1 MKIRAIPDVR
11 KDIVVEI
18 LIISPF
24 KLATWLLPK
33 LDGSWR
39 MTGDPEACGSSL
51 RGRDWQSILFARAD

>member
-1 MKIRAIPDVR
+1 MISAIPDVH

-24 KLATWLLPK
+24 KLAIWLLPK

-39 MTGDPEACGSSL
+39 MTGDH
-51 RGRDWQSILFARAD
+51 